1 MLKIILP
8 PKTTESLYTLPEQK
22 WEDKIISLYTLPEQ
36 KWEDEPISFSDFGI
50 YLEYSEDDF
59 IKFQF
64 YYVLGRVTIL
74 KGPWSEQFEVK
85 EMNNFFDTQV
95 KLSELWEWLDNE
107 ISFDVI
113 KKLSPSD
120 NSIKNI
126 WKINTIID
134 ISKIRDSEKKTELIE
149 NYLEFNVSTV
159 IVRCM
164 PYSCWSDNFINMEVL
179 NNDNKIYWITLC
191 LLKYLRM

>member
-8 PKTTESLYTLPEQK
+8 PEKIESLYTLPE
-22 WEDKIISLYTLPEQ
+22 P

-50 YLEYSEDDF
+50 YLEYDEDDF

-74 KGPWSEQFEVK
+74 KGPWSELFDVK
-85 EMNNFFDTQV
+85 EMDNFFDTQV

-107 ISFDVI
+107 VSFEII
-113 KKLSPSD
+113 KKLSPNSD
-120 NSIKNI
+120 SIINI
-126 WKINTIID
+126 WKFDTEID
-134 ISKIRDSEKKTELIE
+134 ISKIENIDKSFELNK
-149 NYLEFNVSTV
+149 NYMEFKVSTV
-159 IVRCM
+159 TVRCM
-164 PYSCWSDNFINMEVL
+164 PYSWWSNDIIKMEVL